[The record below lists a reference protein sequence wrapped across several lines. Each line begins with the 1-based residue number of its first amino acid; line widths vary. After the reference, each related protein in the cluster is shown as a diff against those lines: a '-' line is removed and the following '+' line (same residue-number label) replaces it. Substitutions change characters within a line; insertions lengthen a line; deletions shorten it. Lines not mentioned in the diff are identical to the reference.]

1 MLFIHNKRKA
11 SFSLELKADSVSLEV
26 CMKKRLDN
34 EFSAWINEFYHWS
47 YCSQNKCWYEDGV
60 EDLPQPK
67 TKTDTSRFDFA
78 IYIGQ
83 LDDDVISDDQEEIE
97 EYVNSL
103 FNDDPNDD
111 AGLYSQISFISDKRY
126 AAGCFSKEDICEIDR
141 MISEI
146 RHKDNCAYFIE
157 SGNFKFFTW
166 KITDKQTR
174 FAIFNYSIESERYLQ
189 CVFDVTARKDLII
202 SKLEYLVETW
212 KEAVYEAIKIKKKC
226 LIRNLLIIRKIDVLI
241 ISSQNIK
248 KYNNK

>member
-1 MLFIHNKRKA
+1 MLVIHNKRKA
-11 SFSLELKADSVSLEV
+11 SLSLELKADSGSLEV

-83 LDDDVISDDQEEIE
+83 LDDDDDVISDDQEEIE

-103 FNDDPNDD
+103 FNDDPDDD

-146 RHKDNCAYFIE
+146 RKKDNCAYFIE
-157 SGNFKFFTW
+157 SGYFKFFTW
-166 KITDKQTR
+166 KITDKQIR

-189 CVFDVTARKDLII
+189 CVFDVTAKKDLII

-212 KEAVYEAIKIKKKC
+212 KEAVYEAIKHKEELLNKKFVNHKKDRC
-226 LIRNLLIIRKIDVLI
+226 IDHFFPEYKEI
-241 ISSQNIK
+241 
-248 KYNNK
+248 

>member
-1 MLFIHNKRKA
+1 MLVIHNIRKT
-11 SFSLELKADSVSLEV
+11 SCIFVSLDLKPDSVLLEV

-34 EFSAWINEFYHWS
+34 EISAWINEFYHWS
-47 YCSQNKCWYEDGV
+47 YCSQDKCWYEDGV

-78 IYIGQ
+78 IYVGQ
-83 LDDDVISDDQEEIE
+83 LDEDVISDDSEEIE

-103 FNDDPNDD
+103 FSDDPYDD
-111 AGLYSQISFISDKRY
+111 SGLYSQISFISDKRY

-146 RHKDNCAYFIE
+146 RQKDNIAYFIE
-157 SGNFKFFTW
+157 SGYFKFFTW

-174 FAIFNYSIESERYLQ
+174 FAIFNYAVDSERYLQ

-202 SKLEYLVETW
+202 TKIEYLVETW
-212 KEAVYEAIKIKKKC
+212 KESVYEAIKRKEETLNKKFV
-226 LIRNLLIIRKIDVLI
+226 NH
-241 ISSQNIK
+241 K
-248 KYNNK
+248 KDRCIEYFFPEFK